1 MTYLELPALVL
12 LGDVPPVVAA
22 PMPAWLMPVLSTLG
36 LFAFSLLVGALNQVI
51 RKRDAD
57 GVPVSSTLRLM
68 SAVLNV
74 AAGNLDKTVEQKAIA
89 SGAAAPRTA
98 DEVAK

>member
-1 MTYLELPALVL
+1 MPETLPV
-12 LGDVPPVVAA
+12 
-22 PMPAWLMPVLSTLG
+22 WLMPVLSALG
-36 LFAFSLLVGALNQVI
+36 LFVFSLLVGALNQVI
-51 RKRDAD
+51 RKRDAE
-57 GVPVSSTLRLM
+57 GVPVSANLRLI

-89 SGAAAPRTA
+89 AGSAAPRSA